1 MPTPSDPEKCYEHH
15 PNITYIP
22 FSLGGGGDA
31 VLIRMPTSSDSTCS
45 SISARGSCSLAK
57 SNACTSREFKT
68 PTINYFAQW
77 CSKRVILQATTK
89 WYLLCAPRTLRVL
102 PKATACPSRDEC
114 GQATKL
120 YNGNTLGHLSIAQQR

>member
-1 MPTPSDPEKCYEHH
+1 RRRALTTGGHEMDSECSRTGEKNSAYGAPRSGTMPTPSDPEKCYEHH

-57 SNACTSREFKT
+57 SNACTSR
-68 PTINYFAQW
+68 
-77 CSKRVILQATTK
+77 
-89 WYLLCAPRTLRVL
+89 
-102 PKATACPSRDEC
+102 DD
-114 GQATKL
+114 
-120 YNGNTLGHLSIAQQR
+120 